1 MMTPW
6 TTSNS
11 AVGTPRFWFDG
22 KSHDAYVQFTRFRI
36 DSVANTV
43 RHSIVASLDGTVRT
57 AIVQNGTACVLFN
70 HGIEGGRYLF
80 GVTSEALGTE
90 GFIGGKIGE
99 APDFAYR
106 QPLQQYDHT
115 TWRMTGEWVIRW
127 KSGLHGRRWG
137 ATDEVSV
144 YAPSQDI
151 EGLAPYSV
159 VGVGPD
165 VFFRVGGGVSSGVMV
180 WNEDSGSKPLVRYP
194 GDTTRAAANL
204 GTDGT
209 DLVWTYGE
217 GPVPETATWTRS
229 VFTAPYSTDPDTVAS
244 TARRLRSDP
253 GQFTSDPFA
262 VGCGYAGRQVIDATD
277 PDPLQATKD
286 LLIVRLSDGVSWK
299 VPMAPVAHSTGFM
312 SVLGFTCEELFATA
326 HFPDDSVTIVRIRL
340 DSLGPGM
347 PPD

>member
-6 TTSNS
+6 TTSNG
-11 AVGTPRFWFDG
+11 AVRTFPQFWYDSKLKRG
-22 KSHDAYVQFTRFRI
+22 RLQFARLRV
-36 DSVANTV
+36 DSVSNTV
-43 RHSIVASLDGTVRT
+43 RHSVVADVDGPILSAV
-57 AIVQNGTACVLFN
+57 VEVGLGCVLGDA
-70 HGIEGGRYLF
+70 GIEGDRYLF
-80 GVTSEALGTE
+80 NAISEALGTE

-151 EGLAPYSV
+151 EGLAPHNV

-180 WNEDSGSKPLVRYP
+180 WNEDNGSKPLVRYP

-229 VFTAPYSTDPDTVAS
+229 VFTAPHSTDPDTVAS

-253 GQFTSDPFA
+253 GTFMVTGFA
-262 VGCGYAGRQVIDATD
+262 VGCGYAARQFY
-277 PDPLQATKD
+277 QANAEGNSAN
-286 LLIVRLSDGVSWK
+286 LLIVRLSDGVSWI
-299 VPMAPVAHSTGFM
+299 VEMPPTSEAALFATA
-312 SVLGFTCEELFATA
+312 LGFTCEEVFTRAQ
-326 HFPDDSVTIVRIRL
+326 FPDESVTIVRIRL